1 MQLNKRVRDTLKAN
15 SIKPTT
21 LNVEMSDVSSQA
33 ISGKNKMFITYLIDI
48 PGHLQPGT
56 EIICTSY

>member
-1 MQLNKRVRDTLKAN
+1 MELHKQVRDTLKAN

-33 ISGKNKMFITYLIDI
+33 ISGKNKMYITYLISIYRDI
-48 PGHLQPGT
+48 PNKVLK
-56 EIICTSY
+56 